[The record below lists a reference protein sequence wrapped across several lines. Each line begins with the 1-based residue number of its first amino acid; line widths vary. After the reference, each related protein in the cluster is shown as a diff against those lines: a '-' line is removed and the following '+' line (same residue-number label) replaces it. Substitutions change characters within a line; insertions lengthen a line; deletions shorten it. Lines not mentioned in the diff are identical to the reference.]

1 MAYNLQAGCTFCQR
15 QGAQR
20 HQSKQWKANSTEH
33 GHSLTDRVSTNVKRV
48 DSLSI
53 PIWATRTPT
62 GHSWDPS
69 QSSSLAISIGVMTT
83 AGTST
88 DGSTSAATV
97 TMTTRPNKGSHLPSQ
112 TRTILV
118 SSSWPAPTSTPTAL
132 LPNRPEKSDSW
143 AQTDIGI
150 FLLSLLSLLFFGALS
165 AAIHHFWVKA
175 RLTKKLRQLRPL
187 PLPPPPAPAQYE
199 PVLVPSSAMTSG
211 TTPVGN
217 TVRYDLENRG
227 ERERTTP
234 LPDEPELSV
243 DEPNTGAATAIPMKL
258 IKEDRMEFGFGRN
271 ARCLSPSSMV
281 RSEPAP
287 SPSPPREHRARSH
300 RLLLPHTPLAQV
312 PEDLETGTV
321 SHEG

>member
-1 MAYNLQAGCTFCQR
+1 MKSQCT
-15 QGAQR
+15 GY
-20 HQSKQWKANSTEH
+20 
-33 GHSLTDRVSTNVKRV
+33 GHSLTDRVSTNGKRV

-53 PIWATRTPT
+53 PIWATRTST

-69 QSSSLAISIGVMTT
+69 EASSLAISIGVMTT

-88 DGSTSAATV
+88 DGSPSAATV
-97 TMTTRPNKGSHLPSQ
+97 TMTTRPNEGSHLPSQ

-150 FLLSLLSLLFFGALS
+150 FLLSLLSLLFFGTLS
-165 AAIHHFWVKA
+165 APIHHFWVKA
-175 RLTKKLRQLRPL
+175 RLSKKLRQLPPLPL
-187 PLPPPPAPAQYE
+187 PLPPPPPPPAQYE
-199 PVLVPSSAMTSG
+199 PVLVPASAMTSG
-211 TTPVGN
+211 AIPVGN
-217 TVRYDLENRG
+217 IVRYHLESLG

-234 LPDEPELSV
+234 LPYEPELSV
-243 DEPNTGAATAIPMKL
+243 DEPNTGAATAFPMKL
-258 IKEDRMEFGFGRN
+258 IKEDGMEFGFGRN

-281 RSEPAP
+281 RSDPVP

-300 RLLLPHTPLAQV
+300 RPLLPHSTLAQV